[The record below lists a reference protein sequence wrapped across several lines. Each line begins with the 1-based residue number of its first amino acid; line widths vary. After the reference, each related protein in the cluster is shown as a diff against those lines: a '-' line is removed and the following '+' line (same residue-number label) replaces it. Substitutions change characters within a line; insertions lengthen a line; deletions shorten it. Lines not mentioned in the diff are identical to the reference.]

1 LQEDK
6 GTQILRI
13 EIQKWP
19 APISDIFPRTVYR
32 EEQKLPA
39 AINAT
44 GNNIKDVKAVV
55 MGHLHLDHAGGLE
68 HFLGTDVPIYVHE
81 EEFKHACWAVAT
93 GADFG
98 IYLADYLN
106 LEKLK
111 WTTFTDDHFYLC
123 RGITLHFSPGHSPG
137 LTVMQVNLNKDG
149 TFIWTSDQFHVAENY
164 ELSHPQG
171 WLARDHNAWIRSKGM
186 ITQLQR
192 LFNARLIFGHDL
204 NVAKKLIEAKK
215 YYE

>member
-1 LQEDK
+1 
-6 GTQILRI
+6 LRI

-19 APISDIFPRTVYR
+19 APITDVFARTVYR

-44 GNNIKDVKAVV
+44 GNDIKDVKAVV

-93 GADFG
+93 EADFG

-137 LTVMQVNLNKDG
+137 LTAMQVNLNKDG

-204 NVAKKLIEAKK
+204 NVAKKLIEAKR